1 MNYANYFHYI
11 WEVGVFLFGKL
22 AYFYLGSWREFTPLN
37 SRLISYCSFPRQ
49 PYFLFCPPMQRAG
62 FYVISF
68 RLRSFKDIG
77 SGCLATE
84 ADRIDGVAKLV

>member
-1 MNYANYFHYI
+1 
-11 WEVGVFLFGKL
+11 
-22 AYFYLGSWREFTPLN
+22 
-37 SRLISYCSFPRQ
+37 
-49 PYFLFCPPMQRAG
+49 MQRAG

-84 ADRIDGVAKLV
+84 ADRIDGVAKLVWETADSYLRLRCGSTSTTNISIDF